1 MFRLRSIFGLNKQ
14 RWQTAPPPLLRK
26 TIASISSGYR
36 HSFPLS
42 AKKNKE
48 SFEDLERIL
57 AKEGSRFTAVRLGG
71 GKGNKGNNNSGNS
84 RGDDNEVDHLPFLE
98 GMKEEDMDDRLQ
110 EANEWVTMQLS
121 DEDANFLNKKLG
133 IDQELLS
140 AEYDDDTDDVDKKGG
155 NRKQLKTKTRSTM
168 NSKGIQRSKLVS
180 SLINE
185 EEVMLRNLRGFL
197 QINPFI
203 CSGCG
208 AAFQTKTENNPGY
221 LPKEKFQEHRERAE
235 LIRQKQEAIRILE
248 LADVELDSDA
258 AVEFLRNANVPEAVI
273 QGVHQIG
280 RQLRGG
286 AKKDAKPKQVSS
298 PLPVK
303 EGGLDDEPQGETE
316 IEPSI
321 STGEGLEEKICI
333 CQRCFRLQQ
342 YGKVESALRPGWSEN
357 DLLTP
362 ERFEAL
368 LGSIKNMK
376 TVVLSVVDI
385 FDLEGSVLNNLKT
398 IAGDN
403 PVIIAANK
411 ADLLPGDVSES
422 RIINAIYDE
431 VKERCRFW
439 SPSDYEA
446 KHPYA
451 AKIQEGKG
459 ILSRSNIV
467 LISCQGG
474 YGLDK
479 LMSLLMKTARGNG
492 NTIHVLGAANAGKS
506 SFINRLLEPPRG
518 KDNGSKKS
526 TNPLV
531 TVSNLPGTTLD
542 FLKIKLPNGI
552 TVVDTP
558 GLISRGHLTSK
569 LTTEEL
575 KQVIPSKSVKP
586 VTLRLEENKCIL
598 LGGLAR
604 IELLEGKPMF
614 FTIFASPSVK
624 IHLTD
629 SSKAEKFIETHIGKL
644 IFPPENMERLEAIG
658 PFEAKDFE
666 VTGLGWKKSDYDIV
680 LPGLGWIAV
689 TGPGTVKVRV
699 TAPKDMIVSTR
710 PSLLPY
716 EAKYSTA
723 KYTGAKIS
731 QKSGK
736 ADKKNGRW
744 KSSSQ
749 SSQSK
754 DQI

>member
-1 MFRLRSIFGLNKQ
+1 MQKSNRMAVHQTFSLSSSIIKRFLFLLLLFTFSTFGVGFYQSLPEMFRLRSIFGLNKQ
-14 RWQTAPPPLLRK
+14 RWQTVPPPLTK
-26 TIASISSGYR
+26 TIASVSSGYR
-36 HSFPLS
+36 PSFPLS

-57 AKEGSRFTAVRLGG
+57 AKEGNRFTAVSLGG
-71 GKGNKGNNNSGNS
+71 GKGKKGNNSSGS
-84 RGDDNEVDHLPFLE
+84 SSGRGDDDEVVPFLE
-98 GMKEEDMDDRLQ
+98 GMREDDMDDRLQ

-121 DEDANFLNKKLG
+121 DEDADFLNKKLG

-140 AEYDDDTDDVDKKGG
+140 ADYDEDADGKGG

-168 NSKGIQRSKLVS
+168 NSKGIQRKLVS
-180 SLINE
+180 SLVSE

-208 AAFQTKTENNPGY
+208 AAFQTKTENHPGY

-248 LADVELDSDA
+248 LADVELDSEA
-258 AVEFLRNANVPEAVI
+258 AVEYLRNANVPEAVI

-286 AKKDAKPKQVSS
+286 KDSKPKQEL
-298 PLPVK
+298 PPPPVK
-303 EGGLDDEPQGETE
+303 EDGLDDEQQGETE
-316 IEPSI
+316 SGASV

-385 FDLEGSVLNNLKT
+385 FDLEGSVLSNLKT

-439 SPSDYEA
+439 SPSDYEVR
-446 KHPYA
+446 HPY

-459 ILSRSNIV
+459 VLSRSNIV

-479 LMSLLMKTARGNG
+479 LMTLLMKTARGNG

-506 SFINRLLEPPRG
+506 SFINRLLEPP
-518 KDNGSKKS
+518 KGSKKS

-542 FLKIKLPNGI
+542 FLKIKLPNGV

-604 IELLEGKPMF
+604 IELLEVV
-614 FTIFASPSVK
+614 A
-624 IHLTD
+624 IH
-629 SSKAEKFIETHIGKL
+629 
-644 IFPPENMERLEAIG
+644 
-658 PFEAKDFE
+658 
-666 VTGLGWKKSDYDIV
+666 
-680 LPGLGWIAV
+680 
-689 TGPGTVKVRV
+689 
-699 TAPKDMIVSTR
+699 
-710 PSLLPY
+710 
-716 EAKYSTA
+716 
-723 KYTGAKIS
+723 
-731 QKSGK
+731 
-736 ADKKNGRW
+736 
-744 KSSSQ
+744 
-749 SSQSK
+749 
-754 DQI
+754 